1 MKIKIAQDFSIA
13 PGSRYIT
20 EGMNSGEEFRKNL
33 LYPKLK
39 EAIDRE
45 CQLEVDLDGV
55 AGYGTSFLEESF
67 GGLIRENKVP
77 LDVIK
82 RTIKLISH
90 EEPSLLDEINEYL
103 EDAHKE
109 LKP

>member
-1 MKIKIAQDFSIA
+1 MLHGHLRKSHESSRLPKA
-13 PGSRYIT
+13 PPPARLGVGQR
-20 EGMNSGEEFRKNL
+20 GQPL
-33 LYPKLK
+33 QPL
-39 EAIDRE
+39 EAVDPVVVAVRP
-45 CQLEVDLDGV
+45 VDLDGV